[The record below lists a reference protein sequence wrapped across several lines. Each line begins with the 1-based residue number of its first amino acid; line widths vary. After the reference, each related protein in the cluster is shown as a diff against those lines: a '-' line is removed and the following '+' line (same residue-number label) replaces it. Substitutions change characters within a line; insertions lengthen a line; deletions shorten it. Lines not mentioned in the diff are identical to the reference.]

1 MFALLFI
8 VSLLI
13 SPLVAAQQQSNSS
26 SVVAVLLI
34 GRHGDR
40 TSKIQGNSQLT
51 TLGKHQAFN
60 TGSFFRSRYLNTSSP
75 DFIANG
81 DTNYLSQQVSAVSP

>member
-1 MFALLFI
+1 MLALLFI